1 MNKWQKAFLFATV
14 LVIVLGTI
22 TKLVDKIKEQAVELE
37 RRERTVTALQAAEQT
52 YLTKLG
58 DAAAKRQV
66 LELSEKELRKSN
78 ADLHEE
84 IKALNIRVKDA
95 LSATKTTTK
104 TIIDERVRIDTVN
117 NVIQAKYKD
126 AWNNIRSEQVGDSA
140 RLYYEGR
147 DSIVGVVSIRKKRLL
162 FFRWGVKAVEYDISN
177 KNPKTKVSID
187 IAVKFK

>member
-22 TKLVDKIKEQAVELE
+22 SKLVDKIKEQAVELE

-52 YLTKLG
+52 YITKLG

-84 IKALNIRVKDA
+84 IKTLNIRIKDA

-117 NVIQAKYKD
+117 NVIQAEYKD

-147 DSIVGVVSIRKKRLL
+147 DSIVGVVSIRKKRFL
-162 FFRWGVKAVEYDISN
+162 FFRWGIKAVEYDISN

>member
-22 TKLVDKIKEQAVELE
+22 SKLVDKIKEQAVELE
-37 RRERTVTALQAAEQT
+37 RRERTVTALQAVGQT

-104 TIIDERVRIDTVN
+104 TIIDERVRVDTVN
-117 NVIQAKYKD
+117 NVIQAEYKD
-126 AWNNIRSEQVGDSA
+126 AWNTMRSEQVGDSA

-147 DSIVGVVSIRKKRLL
+147 DSIVGVVSIRKKRFL

>member
-22 TKLVDKIKEQAVELE
+22 SKLVDKIKEQAVELE

-52 YLTKLG
+52 YITKLG

-84 IKALNIRVKDA
+84 IKALNIRIKDA

-104 TIIDERVRIDTVN
+104 TIIDERVRVDTVN
-117 NVIQAKYKD
+117 NVIQAEYKD
-126 AWNNIRSEQVGDSA
+126 AWNTIRSEQVGDSA
-140 RLYYEGR
+140 HLYYEGR
-147 DSIVGVVSIRKKRLL
+147 DSIVGVISIRKKRFL

>member
-1 MNKWQKAFLFATV
+1 MNKWQKAFLFATI
-14 LVIVLGTI
+14 LVIVLGVI
-22 TKLVDKIKEQAVELE
+22 GKLVNKIREQAVELE
-37 RRERTVTALQAAEQT
+37 RRERTVTALQSAEKT

-58 DAAAKRQV
+58 DAAVKRQV

-104 TIIDERVRIDTVN
+104 TIIDERVRVDTVN
-117 NVIQAKYKD
+117 NVIQAEYKD
-126 AWNNIRSEQVGDSA
+126 AWNTVRSEQMGDSA

-147 DSIVGVVSIRKKRLL
+147 DSIVGVISVRKKRFL
-162 FFRWGVKAVEYDISN
+162 FFRWGVKAVEYDLSN
-177 KNPKTKVSID
+177 KNPKTRINID

>member
-22 TKLVDKIKEQAVELE
+22 SKLVDKIKEQAVELE

-95 LSATKTTTK
+95 MSATKTTTN

-117 NVIQAKYKD
+117 NVIQAEYKD
-126 AWNNIRSEQVGDSA
+126 AWNNIRSEQVGDSV

-147 DSIVGVVSIRKKRLL
+147 DSIVGVVSIRKKRFL

>member
-1 MNKWQKAFLFATV
+1 MNKWQKAFLFATI
-14 LVIVLGTI
+14 LVIVLGVI
-22 TKLVDKIKEQAVELE
+22 GKLVNKIREQAVELE
-37 RRERTVTALQAAEQT
+37 RRERTVTALQSAEKT

-58 DAAAKRQV
+58 DAAVKRQV

-78 ADLHEE
+78 ADLRKE

-104 TIIDERVRIDTVN
+104 TIVDERVRVDTVN
-117 NVIQAKYKD
+117 NVILAEHKD
-126 AWNNIRSEQVGDSA
+126 AWNIIRSEQAGDSA

-147 DSIVGVVSIRKKRLL
+147 DSIVGVISIRKKRFL
-162 FFRWGVKAVEYDISN
+162 FFRWGVKAVEYDLSN
-177 KNPKTKVSID
+177 KNPKTRINID

>member
-22 TKLVDKIKEQAVELE
+22 SKLVDKIKEQAVELE

-104 TIIDERVRIDTVN
+104 TIIDERVRVDTVN
-117 NVIQAKYKD
+117 NVIQAEYKD
-126 AWNNIRSEQVGDSA
+126 AWNTIRSEQVSDSA

-147 DSIVGVVSIRKKRLL
+147 DSIVGVVSIRKKRFL

>member
-1 MNKWQKAFLFATV
+1 MNKWQKAFLFATI
-14 LVIVLGTI
+14 LVIVLGVI
-22 TKLVDKIKEQAVELE
+22 SKLVDKIREQAVELE

-104 TIIDERVRIDTVN
+104 TIIRERVRVDTVN
-117 NVIQAKYKD
+117 NVIQAEYKD
-126 AWNNIRSEQVGDSA
+126 DWNTVRSEQVGDSVC
-140 RLYYEGR
+140 LYYEGR
-147 DSIVGVVSIRKKRLL
+147 DSIVGVVSIRKKRFL
-162 FFRWGVKAVEYDISN
+162 FFRWGVKAVEYDLSN
-177 KNPKTKVSID
+177 KNPKTRINID

>member
-1 MNKWQKAFLFATV
+1 MNKWQKAFLFAMV

-22 TKLVDKIKEQAVELE
+22 SKLVDKIKEQAVELE

-52 YLTKLG
+52 YITKLG

-104 TIIDERVRIDTVN
+104 TIIDERVRVDTVN
-117 NVIQAKYKD
+117 NAIQAEYKD
-126 AWNNIRSEQVGDSA
+126 AWNTVRSEQMGDSA

-147 DSIVGVVSIRKKRLL
+147 DSIFGVVSIRKKRFL

>member
-22 TKLVDKIKEQAVELE
+22 SKLVDKIKEQAVELE
-37 RRERTVTALQAAEQT
+37 RRERTVTALQAVEQT

-95 LSATKTTTK
+95 LSATKTTAK
-104 TIIDERVRIDTVN
+104 TIIDERVRVDTVN
-117 NVIQAKYKD
+117 NVIQAEYKD

-147 DSIVGVVSIRKKRLL
+147 DSIVGVVSIRKKRFL
-162 FFRWGVKAVEYDISN
+162 FFRWGIKAVEYDISN

>member
-14 LVIVLGTI
+14 LIIVLSTI
-22 TKLVDKIKEQAVELE
+22 SKLVDKIKEQAVELE

-104 TIIDERVRIDTVN
+104 TIIDERVRVDTVN
-117 NVIQAKYKD
+117 NVIQAEYKD
-126 AWNNIRSEQVGDSA
+126 AWNTIRSEQVSDSA

-147 DSIVGVVSIRKKRLL
+147 DSIVGAISIRKKRFL

-177 KNPKTKVSID
+177 KNPKTKVSIG

>member
-14 LVIVLGTI
+14 LVIVIGTVS
-22 TKLVDKIKEQAVELE
+22 KLVDKIKEQAVELE

-78 ADLHEE
+78 ADLREE
-84 IKALNIRVKDA
+84 IKALDIRIKDA
-95 LSATKTTTK
+95 LAATKTTTK
-104 TIIDERVRIDTVN
+104 TIIDERVRVDTVD

-147 DSIVGVVSIRKKRLL
+147 DSIVGVVSIRKKRFL

>member
-22 TKLVDKIKEQAVELE
+22 SKLVDKIKEQAVELE

-95 LSATKTTTK
+95 MSATKTTTN

-117 NVIQAKYKD
+117 NVIQAEYKD

-147 DSIVGVVSIRKKRLL
+147 DSIVGVVSIRKKRFL

>member
-22 TKLVDKIKEQAVELE
+22 SKLVDKIKEQAVELE

-84 IKALNIRVKDA
+84 IKALNIRIKDA

-104 TIIDERVRIDTVN
+104 TIIDERVRVDTVN
-117 NVIQAKYKD
+117 NVIQAEYKD
-126 AWNNIRSEQVGDSA
+126 AWNTIRSEQVSDSA

-147 DSIVGVVSIRKKRLL
+147 DSIVGAVSIRRKRFL

>member
-22 TKLVDKIKEQAVELE
+22 SKLVDKIKEQAVELE

-84 IKALNIRVKDA
+84 IKALNIRIKDA

-117 NVIQAKYKD
+117 NVIQAEYKD

-147 DSIVGVVSIRKKRLL
+147 DSIVGVVSIRKKRFL
-162 FFRWGVKAVEYDISN
+162 FFRWGIKAVEYDISN

>member
-1 MNKWQKAFLFATV
+1 MNKRQKAFLFATV

-22 TKLVDKIKEQAVELE
+22 SKLVDKIKEQAVELE

-104 TIIDERVRIDTVN
+104 TIIDERVRVDTVN
-117 NVIQAKYKD
+117 NVIQAEYKD

-147 DSIVGVVSIRKKRLL
+147 DSIVGVFSIRKKRFL

>member
-22 TKLVDKIKEQAVELE
+22 SKLVDKIKEQAVELE

-78 ADLHEE
+78 ADLREE

-104 TIIDERVRIDTVN
+104 TIIDERVRVDTVN
-117 NVIQAKYKD
+117 NVIQAEYKD
-126 AWNNIRSEQVGDSA
+126 AWNTMRSEQVGDSA

-147 DSIVGVVSIRKKRLL
+147 DSIVGVVSIRKNRFL
-162 FFRWGVKAVEYDISN
+162 FFRWGIKAVEYDISN

>member
-14 LVIVLGTI
+14 LIIVLGTI
-22 TKLVDKIKEQAVELE
+22 SKLVDKIKEQAVELE

-104 TIIDERVRIDTVN
+104 TIIDERVRVDTVN

-147 DSIVGVVSIRKKRLL
+147 DSIVGVVSIRKKRFL

>member
-1 MNKWQKAFLFATV
+1 MNKGQKAFLFAMV

-22 TKLVDKIKEQAVELE
+22 SKLVDKIKEQAVELE

-66 LELSEKELRKSN
+66 LELSEKKLRKSN

-104 TIIDERVRIDTVN
+104 TIIDERVRVDTVN
-117 NVIQAKYKD
+117 NVIQAEYKD
-126 AWNNIRSEQVGDSA
+126 AWNTVRSEQMGDSA

-147 DSIVGVVSIRKKRLL
+147 DSIVGVVSIRKKRFL

>member
-1 MNKWQKAFLFATV
+1 MNKWQKAFLFATI
-14 LVIVLGTI
+14 LVIVLGVI
-22 TKLVDKIKEQAVELE
+22 GKLVDKIREQAVELE
-37 RRERTVTALQAAEQT
+37 LRERTVTALQAAEKT

-58 DAAAKRQV
+58 DAAVKRQV

-104 TIIDERVRIDTVN
+104 TIIDERVRVDTVN
-117 NVIQAKYKD
+117 NVIQAEYKD
-126 AWNNIRSEQVGDSA
+126 GWNTVRSEQVGDSV

-147 DSIVGVVSIRKKRLL
+147 DSIVGVVSIRKKRFL

>member
-22 TKLVDKIKEQAVELE
+22 SKLVDKIKEQAVELE

-95 LSATKTTTK
+95 LSATKTTTN
-104 TIIDERVRIDTVN
+104 TLIDERVRIDTVN

-147 DSIVGVVSIRKKRLL
+147 DSIVGVVSIRKKRFL

>member
-1 MNKWQKAFLFATV
+1 MNKGQKAFLFAMV

-22 TKLVDKIKEQAVELE
+22 SKLVDKIKEQAVELE
-37 RRERTVTALQAAEQT
+37 RRERTVTALQAAEQM

-84 IKALNIRVKDA
+84 IKALNIRIKDA

-104 TIIDERVRIDTVN
+104 TIIDERVRVDTVN
-117 NVIQAKYKD
+117 NVIQAEYKD
-126 AWNNIRSEQVGDSA
+126 AWNTVRSEQMGDSA

-147 DSIVGVVSIRKKRLL
+147 DSIVGVVSIRKKRFL